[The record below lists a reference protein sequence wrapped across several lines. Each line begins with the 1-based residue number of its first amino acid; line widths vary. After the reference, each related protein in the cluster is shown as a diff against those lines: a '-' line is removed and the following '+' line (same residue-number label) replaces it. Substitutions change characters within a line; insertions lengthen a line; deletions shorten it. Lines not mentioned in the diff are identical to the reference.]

1 MRLMTF
7 LICTV
12 FSCHLIGQTAFS
24 AVMQQTE
31 KELIYLYEKPLEE
44 VLKQNEQHASEG
56 FELIDLEYKASL
68 FWAVWKQTGETT
80 TTGQANSWEAFQELK
95 KQKIKDGQLL
105 SKLLIYKDEEG
116 QQQFVGLWKNKRL
129 AHNIWKMEDLKSV
142 EFHYKEMAKLSLYLQ
157 DVQVVA
163 KVEGGF
169 SYYLIY
175 HKGSPEEMTHFT
187 QFPNES
193 AFNED
198 YTKRIKSHYRPVDIE
213 VVTQYG
219 IPHYFCLYRKEEAP
233 AQLGYQLGWESL
245 VHFQDHLGESF
256 KLVDIEFST
265 GKQRIFA
272 PDVNQERVKK
282 TPDIDLAAI
291 QISTKGTDASL
302 QNHSAALAAA
312 NGLYWLAEQ
321 GFDKLKAGS
330 ATQAEQATAQIARKL
345 ADGNHMKTLLPSKA
359 NKYSVIEGL
368 SKYIDKD
375 YEIKDIQFY
384 DIHHFDPQ
392 QLSEKVQSLIAV
404 EDSLTE
410 IPLQKARE
418 GLIGSTI
425 VLVQWGRYQPSGDGK
440 HLIKESDQWG
450 TLVGYGQNEHEV
462 EKADY
467 LTVHDPYD
475 GTKARQK
482 YFRVADLE
490 PYFLTREATMLKT
503 PSPDWKDESESYI
516 EIPAL
521 KRQVLAEF
529 EQGAKEVKVFPI
541 WESLLIINIE

>member
-1 MRLMTF
+1 MTF

-12 FSCHLIGQTAFS
+12 FSCQLIGQTAFS

-31 KELIYLYEKPLEE
+31 KELIYLYEVPLEE
-44 VLKQNEQHASEG
+44 VFKQNEQYASDG
-56 FELIDLEYKASL
+56 FELIDLEYKAPH
-68 FWAVWKQTGETT
+68 FWAVWKKTGESITPE
-80 TTGQANSWEAFQELK
+80 QADSWEAFQELK
-95 KQKIKDGQLL
+95 KQKIKDGRLL
-105 SKLLIYKDEEG
+105 NKLLIYEDEEG
-116 QQQFVGLWKNKRL
+116 QQQFIGLWKNKRL
-129 AHNIWKMEDLKSV
+129 AHNIWKVEDLKSV
-142 EFHYKEMAKLSLYLQ
+142 QFHYQEMAKLSLYLK
-157 DVQVVA
+157 DVQVTA
-163 KVEGGF
+163 KADGGF

-175 HKGSPEEMTHFT
+175 QKGSPEDMTHFT
-187 QFPNES
+187 HFANES

-198 YTKRIKSHYRPVDIE
+198 YAKRTKSQYRPVDIE
-213 VVTQYG
+213 VVTQQG

-233 AQLGYQLGWESL
+233 AELGYQLGWESL
-245 VHFQDHLGESF
+245 VHFQNHMGESY

-265 GKQRIFA
+265 GQQRIFA
-272 PDVNQERVKK
+272 PNVNQQRVKK

-291 QISTKGTDASL
+291 QISTKGTDGAL

-330 ATQAEQATAQIARKL
+330 ATQAEQAAAQIARKL

-368 SKYIDKD
+368 SKYIDQE

-384 DIHHFDPQ
+384 DIHSFDSQ
-392 QLSEKVQSLIAV
+392 QLSEKVQSLMVV

-418 GLIGSTI
+418 GLVGSTI
-425 VLVQWGRYQPSGDGK
+425 VLVQWGLYQPSADGK
-440 HLIKESDQWG
+440 HLIKKSDQWG

-462 EKADY
+462 EKPDY

-475 GTKARQK
+475 GTKARQR
-482 YFRVADLE
+482 YFRVDDLE
-490 PYFLTREATMLKT
+490 PYFLTRESTMLKT
-503 PSPDWKDESESYI
+503 PSPEWKDEAATYI
-516 EIPAL
+516 ELPAL

-529 EQGAKEVKVFPI
+529 EEGAEHVKVFPV
-541 WESLLIINIE
+541 WESLLIISIE